1 MMVRSCASVRSRI
14 TCPSVI
20 DGRSGGMMVR
30 AIQAPLQCWKKSS
43 PGLTDESIADMSRP
57 AGGYS
62 GPWKLAGRRGAAG
75 AVDTASNALAV
86 IRQSERIDVDMDID
100 PSLRPPRVRHYHARG
115 M

>member
-14 TCPSVI
+14 SCPSVV
-20 DGRSGGMMVR
+20 DGRSGGMTVR

-43 PGLTDESIADMSRP
+43 PGLTDESMADMSRP

-62 GPWKLAGRRGAAG
+62 GPWKLTGRRSAAG
-75 AVDTASNALAV
+75 EVDTDSNVVAV
-86 IRQSERIDVDMDID
+86 IRQSERIDVDLDID
-100 PSLRPPRVRHYHARG
+100 PSLRLLRVRHYHARA